1 MSELPDWPP
10 GTVALLTT
18 NGDGPHAIPVSTAVK
33 AGPMAL
39 LFVLSLR
46 RTSLARLREDPR
58 CSFTLL
64 AGGDVAVTA
73 HGRATHVQD
82 PMAVSDAVVAVRL
95 DVEEIQDHNRPTYEI
110 EEGVRWHWTD
120 EDAAAKDAQLRAALE
135 ELAREP

>member
-1 MSELPDWPP
+1 MSALPDWPP
-10 GTVALLTT
+10 GTVAVLTT
-18 NGDGPHAIPVSTAVK
+18 SGDTPHAIPVSTAVK
-33 AGPMAL
+33 AGPRAL

-46 RTSLARLREDPR
+46 RESLARLREDPR

-73 HGRATHVQD
+73 HGRATLVQD
-82 PMAVSDAVVAVRL
+82 PMEASDSVAALRL

-110 EEGVRWHWTD
+110 EDGVRWHWTD

-135 ELAREP
+135 DLARGA